1 MSTGKNFKR
10 RDFIKG
16 ISLTGFSLV
25 PGSQVL
31 AGLFGNAAFVDTSRF
46 VDYSVRMT
54 HYESLLTLEFYF
66 INIAGSLDV
75 PLKSI
80 TAKKFDS
87 NDLWAGQRESYM
99 IVRLPQQHIAE
110 QPFYLGTH
118 PNESERGMKVID
130 PNVDKGVYAHTLIS
144 GYSYLV
150 FRIRF
155 DKLPDIS
162 NGMLSLNAKEL
173 MNWNADH
180 FKLVVR
186 RDRNGT
192 IFQVNNQ
199 TGRGTPEED
208 YKLEYPLGYKGKTFN
223 PENFPRIKSR
233 SIQDGTDQKGN
244 SREFGDSSPVTA
256 LEIPRGLI
264 LCPSLPDQDNF
275 KFRWTFSYPAPEI
288 GSGWTSRM
296 EELWMA
302 TLKVERKQLLPG
314 APEPIRPAQ
323 LPESANE
330 NPQVAAEFEHKG
342 DDLMRLLPL
351 GSFPVPIREGSKPD
365 EPKIILPGTSKET
378 EWNIIPKPLHRA
390 ILVKL
395 YMEYFLKASA
405 RKLSFTPLGVC
416 TEIKWRNSSVETN
429 KFNEL
434 FAWKQSISFGRDQE
448 IKVAELVVEACFGMK
463 MLLIETNKRRSIKSV
478 ALLERFFLLM
488 PLDVEKDYTLYNNDE
503 NINNYD
509 VANYKCNTPYKKV
522 MFATLD
528 PKRVV
533 APEWQDKNDT
543 AQDAEGKVV
552 AFWAKQPGF
561 NKEEPYI
568 EWDFEAIDWHNQKC
582 SFKKKLFLLRGSLTE
597 KTGDGKNT
605 KYPFEA
611 DKAVEEKRELLARQ
625 LDEKTPFDI
634 NVIDNTIKDLKQ
646 LFSNPGNIWHRIE
659 KVSEQSSLQYVE
671 YYRQFLERLLQ
682 KTEAD
687 IRARAGE
694 IEDEVIEEFTIF
706 KKRLLDIQNIIWE
719 NIGSAQQQVE
729 AILHDVEQLG
739 HTIPAATKQ
748 KLDELAEKILAELSL
763 KENWDKVPD
772 LIKDYEKQA
781 QEFINRARDNATA
794 EINVKIEALRQMVNA
809 AVVYPVATYFD
820 HESQRFLQQIPAQ
833 MRTDIARTIKTS
845 TDKINECL
853 NEIRKIERTAKSK
866 IDLFK
871 KDIGYAVYGV
881 EEELENLKARLIQD
895 FPKEWKEKYERLRQ
909 GYHKANAK
917 ISNLKTDF
925 IIFRNN
931 LRKRAEDK
939 LFDFYEEYACFP
951 QLHTA
956 QVYVQTVTDLVQR
969 DIPIKMKYA
978 ADYYK
983 NQVDEF
989 ALETKK
995 NVAKVFSEI
1004 KADARELV
1012 KTSVREIA
1020 NELGGLVNPEL
1031 AADFMTYVKD
1041 TRDAATQILDE
1052 AKAARKEIEAGL
1064 ASELE
1069 KIKKEFEENETFKE
1083 LKAAN
1088 ADMSKQLEAYEN
1100 DIRQAHQ
1107 SLVLLGR
1114 NAKESFEQHKKMA
1127 EMEAKNYFKGLEA
1140 KILGSINLK
1149 DILGVGFE
1157 PPKFDR
1163 KNNEISYRFVTQKL
1177 QTVSLG
1183 PFKFYNNVRGNKA
1196 QLTAYFRKPIRQSG
1210 EFYSSTSLTNF
1221 SVGIFEDRLLIE
1233 FKKLEIRTDN
1243 NVKNKVSVDIGDV
1256 RFQKELAFLQALSR
1270 NIQIPGTGITLSIT
1284 PREISADFA
1293 YALPSING
1301 GAFTMANLKFRVGV
1315 AIPITIG
1322 GNKSATPIV
1331 ARFGIN
1337 GPDDKFVVAAG
1348 IWGGRGHFV
1357 IEATPKYIRR
1367 IDTGIDFGGYFALDL
1382 VIAKGEAFLM
1392 AGIRYVYMRDEVGD
1406 TSMEFYCMLSC
1417 GGSVTV
1423 FGFITISI
1431 LFVLCLRYQKY
1442 QGKSS
1447 LYGIASVSCSVKIGF
1462 FKKSFTLS
1470 YSKRLAGTESA
1481 RKEPPTARIFRPEQY
1496 QVTQAVTV
1504 DTGAPLS
1511 ARFAD
1516 YDFRDRPATK
1526 YTLRDTYQGG
1536 LWKKYCKSYR
1546 LNRPFS
1552 NYSLN
1557 G

>member
-1 MSTGKNFKR
+1 MSAGKNFRR

-16 ISLTGFSLV
+16 LSLTGFSLM
-25 PGSQVL
+25 PGSKVL
-31 AGLFGNAAFVDTSRF
+31 AGLFGNAGFVDTSRF
-46 VDYSVRMT
+46 VDYSVRMI

-66 INIAGSLDV
+66 INIQGPLDAS
-75 PLKSI
+75 LKSI
-80 TAKKFDS
+80 TAKKYD
-87 NDLWAGQRESYM
+87 NDDLWSGQRESYM

-110 QPFYLGTH
+110 QPFYLSNKPPEKPGAT
-118 PNESERGMKVID
+118 VID
-130 PNVDKGVYAHTLIS
+130 PKDGSTIYANTLIS

-155 DKLPDIS
+155 DKLPDTS
-162 NGMLSLNAKEL
+162 NGMLSLNVKEL

-180 FKLVVR
+180 FRLVVR

-192 IFQVNNQ
+192 IFNVKQL
-199 TGRGTPEED
+199 RDLPARD
-208 YKLEYPLGYKGKTFN
+208 YTLSYPLGYADRKFR
-223 PENFPRIKSR
+223 PENFPRIKSK
-233 SIQDGTDQKGN
+233 SILDGSDSKGN
-244 SREFGDSSPVTA
+244 SREFGDSAPVTA

-275 KFRWTFSYPAPEI
+275 KFRWTFSYPVMEKEKD
-288 GSGWTSRM
+288 WTARM

-302 TLKVERKQLLPG
+302 TLKVERKPLLPG
-314 APEPIRPAQ
+314 APTPIQPAQ
-323 LPESANE
+323 LPARANE
-330 NPQVAAEFEHKG
+330 NPAVAAEFEHKG
-342 DDLMRLLPL
+342 DDFMRLLPL
-351 GSFPVPIREGSKPD
+351 GSYPVPFTQESEVEVEVPVM
-365 EPKIILPGTSKET
+365 PKEKEWDT
-378 EWNIIPKPLHRA
+378 IPNARHRA
-390 ILVKL
+390 LLVKL
-395 YMEYFLKASA
+395 YMQYFLKASA
-405 RKLSFTPLGVC
+405 RKMSFTPLGVC
-416 TEIKWRNSSVETN
+416 TEIKWRNNSVETN
-429 KFNEL
+429 GFKEL

-463 MLLIETNKRRSIKSV
+463 MLLIQTNKRRSIKSV
-478 ALLERFFLLM
+478 ALLEQFYLLM
-488 PLDVEKDYTLYNNDE
+488 PLDVEKNYALYDNDE

-509 VANYKCNTPYKKV
+509 VPNYKCNTPYKKV
-522 MFATLD
+522 TFATLD

-533 APEWQDKNDT
+533 KPEFVDDVDAAKDND
-543 AQDAEGKVV
+543 GKVV
-552 AFWAKQPGF
+552 AFWAKQPTFGD
-561 NKEEPYI
+561 KELYI
-568 EWDFEAIDWHNQKC
+568 EWDFKAIDWHGQEC
-582 SFKKKLFLLRGSLTE
+582 SFKKKLFLLRGSLTD
-597 KTGDGKNT
+597 KTSDGKDT

-611 DKAVEEKRELLARQ
+611 DKKVADQQETLVKL

-634 NVIDNTIKDLKQ
+634 NAVSSAIGEYDRLLKA
-646 LFSNPGNIWHRIE
+646 SSNIWHKIE
-659 KVSEQSSLQYVE
+659 NVSEQSVLKYTE
-671 YYRQFLERLLQ
+671 YYQQFLERLLQ
-682 KTEAD
+682 KAETD
-687 IRARAGE
+687 IRTRAGQ
-694 IEDEVIEEFTIF
+694 IEDEIIEEFTIF

-719 NIGSAQQQVE
+719 NIGNAQQQAQTIV
-729 AILHDVEQLG
+729 HDIEQLG
-739 HTIPAATKQ
+739 QAIPPVIKQ
-748 KLDELAEKILAELSL
+748 KLEELAGQIRAKLSL
-763 KENWDKVPD
+763 ESDWSGVPK
-772 LIKDYEKQA
+772 LIQDYEEQA
-781 QEFINRARDNATA
+781 REFINRARDHATA
-794 EINVKIEALRQMVNA
+794 EINVKVEAFRQSVNA
-809 AVVYPVATYFD
+809 AVVYPVLNYFE
-820 HESQRFLQQIPAQ
+820 HERQRFLQQIPAKI
-833 MRTDIARTIKTS
+833 RTGIANTIKES
-845 TDKINECL
+845 TGKVNECL
-853 NEIRKIERTAKSK
+853 EKIRSIERNAKSK

-881 EEELENLKARLIQD
+881 EEELENLKGRLIKD
-895 FPKEWKEKYERLRQ
+895 FPKEWKEKYEQLRQ
-909 GYHKANAK
+909 TYHEANAK

-925 IIFRNN
+925 VIFRNN

-939 LFDFYEEYACFP
+939 LFDFYQEYACFP

-1020 NELGGLVNPEL
+1020 HELGGLVNPEL

-1041 TRDAATQILDE
+1041 TRDAATQILAD
-1052 AKAARKEIEAGL
+1052 AKNARKEIEG
-1064 ASELE
+1064 EL
-1069 KIKKEFEENETFKE
+1069 KKDLEHIAEEFKNNETYQKLRDQYKDLRDQ
-1083 LKAAN
+1083 LK
-1088 ADMSKQLEAYEN
+1088 DYEN

-1107 SLVLLGR
+1107 SLVLLGK
-1114 NAKESFEQHKKMA
+1114 NAKENFEQYKKMA
-1127 EMEAKNYFKGLEA
+1127 EMDAKNYFKGLEA

-1177 QTVSLG
+1177 QQVSLG
-1183 PFKFYNNVRGNKA
+1183 PFKFYNNVRGQRA
-1196 QLTAYFRKPIRQSG
+1196 QLTAYFRKPIKQSG
-1210 EFYSSTSLTNF
+1210 SFYSSTSLTDF

-1233 FKKLEIRTDN
+1233 FKKLEIRTDD

-1256 RFQKELAFLQALSR
+1256 RFQKELAYLEALSK

-1315 AIPITIG
+1315 AIPISIG
-1322 GNKSATPIV
+1322 GNKSTTPIV

-1357 IEATPKYIRR
+1357 IDVTPKYIRR

-1392 AGIRYVYMRDEVGD
+1392 AGIRYVYMRDEVGE
-1406 TSMEFYCMLSC
+1406 TSMEFYCTLSC

-1423 FGFITISI
+1423 FGFITVSV
-1431 LFVLCLRYQKY
+1431 LFMLCLRYQKY

-1447 LYGIASVSCSVKIGF
+1447 LYGIASVSYSVKIGF

-1470 YSKRLAGTESA
+1470 FSKRLAGTDSA
-1481 RKEPPTARIFRPEQY
+1481 SSEPPTARMFRPEEY
-1496 QVTQAVTV
+1496 QITQAVA
-1504 DTGAPLS
+1504 TGMDAPWS
-1511 ARFAD
+1511 ARFTG
-1516 YDFRDRPATK
+1516 YEFRDRPAVK
-1526 YTLRDTYQGG
+1526 HTLRETYKGA

-1546 LNRPFS
+1546 LNQPFR
-1552 NYSLN
+1552 NYSVN